1 METRPM
7 ASAAL
12 ENKTHLKQREERGT
26 KALGDFEE
34 GEGVEGVR
42 IGRRQ
47 RWARSGGFQNFL
59 EVNIF
64 ESHLVAP
71 TWSQSLNVVSS
82 VYALA
87 LRAAQSL
94 SLDFLLTYW

>member
-1 METRPM
+1 MENIIMETRPM

-47 RWARSGGFQNFL
+47 R
-59 EVNIF
+59 
-64 ESHLVAP
+64 
-71 TWSQSLNVVSS
+71 
-82 VYALA
+82 
-87 LRAAQSL
+87 
-94 SLDFLLTYW
+94 